1 MYPFIWSEGGGSQ
14 DSVMV
19 VELIEMTERLLGG
32 ALGTMYRQEIS
43 SMCTHYIVSERSYK
57 FIGVGTRGAPGARAP
72 PPQVFCLFHAHSICP
87 VLQIHTVPPQSKC
100 LSYTSDIKEKQADC
114 KFKLVCGHAV
124 IIIL

>member
-32 ALGTMYRQEIS
+32 ALGAMYRQEIS
-43 SMCTHYIVSERSYK
+43 SVCTHCIVSERSYK
-57 FIGVGTRGAPGARAP
+57 
-72 PPQVFCLFHAHSICP
+72 
-87 VLQIHTVPPQSKC
+87 
-100 LSYTSDIKEKQADC
+100 EKRVDC